1 LLKEYAEAIKEV
13 AKLSA
18 QREPLE
24 TAMKARQAE
33 YEKSMNKYPDF
44 PSIPEQQNR
53 LRVKYDE
60 KLSKLDAKIRE
71 AQSEV
76 DRIAECLEQAI
87 QPSPAQNNACDAK
100 VAGPAVSLQQQE
112 AIKKLETENSQL
124 KMRLGKI
131 EVERLQERAEL
142 RSEFDQKLAELKK
155 QMEETVRATKKD
167 LMKEFRTVKGM
178 KEEVL
183 AEMKE
188 QVAAVRGD
196 FEKRQTEQTQFQ
208 RNELQSQFSKHK
220 EEVEKAAE
228 KRQSEQ
234 AKNLRNEVQSY
245 LSKHKEEAEKWQ
257 AEVAKTQRN
266 DQQSQLSEH
275 KDRVEKAVEKQLL
288 AHRNGPDIASRNE
301 ISTLIEEKISTWK
314 PDASDLLSRVDKLTG
329 DLARNA
335 QDAINLRNDL
345 TACTQRVEEEA
356 QKVDEHESK
365 LSNLDIEE
373 LQRVLEVM
381 SVGFPALETKVAAI
395 QVKVDGVPN
404 DMETRHQQLFD
415 LVKKFVTGMATE
427 LAQTVDGVQ
436 NTVKDYG
443 PRIAAL
449 EKALAGGAPPLTA
462 GIENASADALPSTNP
477 DMASIRSDCDST
489 KAAVDRLTQEH
500 AELSLKIDQ
509 ATQDIAAAKVDTNQQ
524 LDQVRLSI
532 KVIDTQINNL
542 STRSLAEH
550 IIGVLEQLYP
560 NSHQLVADIGGLKTL
575 VDRLGS
581 RLDGLEGRVQD
592 FKGKVDSFV
601 GSGSSTKLD
610 PADAP
615 AAAAFDAAAIA
626 SMQERLLKD
635 IGETSRK
642 RKRVDQANGAEHPTG
657 TNGTG

>member
-87 QPSPAQNNACDAK
+87 QPFPAQNNACDAK
-100 VAGPAVSLQQQE
+100 VASPAGSLQQQE

-124 KMRLGKI
+124 KTRLGKI
-131 EVERLQERAEL
+131 EAGRLQERAEL
-142 RSEFDQKLAELKK
+142 RSEFDQKFAELKK

-167 LMKEFRTVKGM
+167 LMKEFKTVKGM

-196 FEKRQTEQTQFQ
+196 FEKRQTEQ
-208 RNELQSQFSKHK
+208 
-220 EEVEKAAE
+220 
-228 KRQSEQ
+228 

-257 AEVAKTQRN
+257 AELAKTQRN

-314 PDASDLLSRVDKLTG
+314 PDDSDLLSRVDKLTG

-373 LQRVLEVM
+373 LQRVLEMM

-395 QVKVDGVPN
+395 QVKVDGVPK
-404 DMETRHQQLFD
+404 DMDTRHQQLFD

-462 GIENASADALPSTNP
+462 GSENASADALPSTNP

-500 AELSLKIDQ
+500 AELSRKIDQ

-532 KVIDTQINNL
+532 KVIDTQISNL